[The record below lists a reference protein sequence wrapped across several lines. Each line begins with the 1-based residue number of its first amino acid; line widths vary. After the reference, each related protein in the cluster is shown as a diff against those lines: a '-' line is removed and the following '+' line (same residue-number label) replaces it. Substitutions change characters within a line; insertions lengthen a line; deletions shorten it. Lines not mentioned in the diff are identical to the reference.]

1 MLALKQRI
9 VVECLHCGH
18 RGTLR
23 EEDLAAYGEKP
34 GAPIVAFVKRLVCR
48 DCGSHS
54 VRAWRP
60 DPDAS

>member
-34 GAPIVAFVKRLVCR
+34 GAHATNHVPTR
-48 DCGSHS
+48 
-54 VRAWRP
+54 
-60 DPDAS
+60 